1 MIKLDVICILVE
13 VALKMTRLFMDVS
26 LSVGDKYDIAGED
39 ARYLSGVLR
48 MRVGEQLTIVN
59 QSKDEYLCEVKG
71 FDKKTVT
78 VQVSNINSNTSEPP
92 FRAVLYQSVSKGER
106 MDYTIQKS
114 VELGVS
120 EIIPVFSERCVVK
133 QESGKNS
140 KLERWQKIAEEAAR
154 QSGRGIVPVI
164 SEPLSFDAALKK
176 AKDGDVTLFAWEE
189 EKDKSLKQLLRE
201 FHARCGE
208 QNDLPVI
215 NIFIGPE
222 GGYSADEA
230 DKAENEGFLPVTLGP
245 RILRTESAAP
255 CVLSMLIYEFE
266 L

>member
-1 MIKLDVICILVE
+1 
-13 VALKMTRLFMDVS
+13 MTRLFINVC
-26 LSVGDKYDIAGED
+26 LSVGDEYEITGED

-48 MRVGEQLTIVN
+48 MRTGEQLTIVN
-59 QSKDEYLCEVKG
+59 QNRDEYLCEVIG
-71 FDKKTVT
+71 FDKKSVT
-78 VQVSNINSNTSEPP
+78 VSVVNRNINASEPP
-92 FRAVLYQSVSKGER
+92 FKAVLYQSVSKGER

-120 EIIPVFSERCVVK
+120 EIVPVFSERCVVR
-133 QESGKNS
+133 QENGKSS

-164 SEPLSFDAALKK
+164 SEPLSFDTAIKRAG
-176 AKDGDVTLFAWEE
+176 DGDVTLFAWEE
-189 EKDKSLKQLLRE
+189 EKDKSLKQLLHE
-201 FHARCGE
+201 FHARLGE
-208 QNDLPVI
+208 QNELPII

-222 GGYSADEA
+222 GGYSSEEA
-230 DKAENEGFLPVTLGP
+230 VKAENEGFTPVTLGP

>member
-1 MIKLDVICILVE
+1 
-13 VALKMTRLFMDVS
+13 MTRLFIDVD
-26 LSVGDKYDIAGED
+26 LSSEDTYEIVGEE

-48 MRVGEQLTIVN
+48 MRVGEEVVIVN
-59 QSKDEYLCEVKG
+59 QMKQELYCSVVG
-71 FDKKTVT
+71 FDKKSVT
-78 VQVSNINSNTSEPP
+78 VQVNEVKANVSEPP
-92 FRAVLYQSVSKGER
+92 FEAVLYQSVSKGER

-120 EIIPVFSERCVVK
+120 RIVPVFSERCVVRP
-133 QESGKNS
+133 ESGKNS

-164 SEPLSFDAALKK
+164 AEPVSFDEAMKK
-176 AKDGDVTLFAWEE
+176 AVDGDITLFAWEE
-189 EKDKSLKQLLRE
+189 EKDKSLKQLLHE
-201 FHARCGE
+201 FHAQCIERE
-208 QNDLPVI
+208 ELPVV

-222 GGYSADEA
+222 GGYSSEEA
-230 DKAENEGFLPVTLGP
+230 VKAENEGFTPVTLGP